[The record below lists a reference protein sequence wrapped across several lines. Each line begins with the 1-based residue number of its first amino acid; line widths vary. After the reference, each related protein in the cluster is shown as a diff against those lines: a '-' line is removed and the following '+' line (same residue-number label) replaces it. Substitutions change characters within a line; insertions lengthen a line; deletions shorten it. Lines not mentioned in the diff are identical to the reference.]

1 MCRPE
6 VSITVL
12 CLGLLLSIAAAST
25 SAQARSPHGSLRA
38 QCHKEAGAY
47 WNPGRRTWR
56 YQGGIGTAQRQRFYD
71 CLDRRTMK
79 RG

>member
-12 CLGLLLSIAAAST
+12 GLGLVLSIAVMST
-25 SAQARSPHGSLRA
+25 PVQARNPHGALRA
-38 QCHKEAGAY
+38 QCHKEAGAQ
-47 WNPGRRTWR
+47 WNPARRSWR

-71 CLDRRTMK
+71 CLDSRTMK
-79 RG
+79 RR

>member
-1 MCRPE
+1 MSKSGI
-6 VSITVL
+6 SITAV
-12 CLGLLLSIAAAST
+12 CLGLLMAMALVST
-25 SAQARSPHGSLRA
+25 PAQARTPHTSMRV

-47 WNPGRRTWR
+47 WNPARRTWR